1 MTELFPCECHYVLIN
16 IYIFFMLFSLYKGM
30 LPISLKGHSVNL
42 KQVDVC
48 DMLLCEQ
55 KKCRIFTNVELI

>member
-1 MTELFPCECHYVLIN
+1 MF
-16 IYIFFMLFSLYKGM
+16 YIFFMLFSLYKGM